1 MDYYL
6 FIARSITQAQH
17 MAHVLAN
24 CGIRAAVLRTPASL
38 SERGCSHAVKI
49 RADKLSAARLCLDRA
64 QLQPLHIYYQD
75 ANGYNEV
82 SV

>member
-6 FIARSITQAQH
+6 FIARSVTQAQH
-17 MAHVLAN
+17 MAQILSA
-24 CGIRAAVLRTPASL
+24 CGIRASVLRTPASL
-38 SERGCSHAVKI
+38 SERGCSQAVKI
-49 RADKLSAARLCLDRA
+49 RAEKWSAALSCLNRA
-64 QLQPLHIYYQD
+64 QLQPLHIYHQD

>member
-6 FIARSITQAQH
+6 FIARSVTQAQH
-17 MAHVLAN
+17 MAHILAN
-24 CGIRAAVLRTPASL
+24 CGIRAAVLRTPVSL

-49 RADKLSAARLCLDRA
+49 RAEKLSAARSCLGQT
-64 QLQPLHIYYQD
+64 QLQPLHIYHQD
-75 ANGYNEV
+75 ANGYHEV

>member
-6 FIARSITQAQH
+6 FIARSVTQAQH

-24 CGIRAAVLRTPASL
+24 CGIRASVLRTPVSL
-38 SERGCSHAVKI
+38 STQGCSHAVKI
-49 RADKLSAARLCLDRA
+49 RAEKLNAALSCLTRA
-64 QLQPLHIYYQD
+64 KLQPLHIYHQD
-75 ANGYNEV
+75 GNGYNEV

>member
-1 MDYYL
+1 MDHYL
-6 FIARSITQAQH
+6 FIARSVTQAQH
-17 MAHVLAN
+17 MAQILSA
-24 CGIRAAVLRTPASL
+24 CGIRASVLRTPASL

-49 RADKLSAARLCLDRA
+49 RAEKWSAALSCLNRA
-64 QLQPLHIYYQD
+64 QLQPLHIYHQD

>member
-6 FIARSITQAQH
+6 FIARSVTQAQH
-17 MAHVLAN
+17 MAQILAL
-24 CGIRAAVLRTPASL
+24 CGIRAAVQRAPASI

-49 RADKLSAARLCLDRA
+49 RADKLSAARSCLERV
-64 QLQPLHIYYQD
+64 QMQPLHIYHQD

>member
-6 FIARSITQAQH
+6 FIARSVTQAQH
-17 MAHVLAN
+17 MAHVLAG
-24 CGIRAAVLRTPASL
+24 CGIRAAVLRTPVSL

-49 RADKLSAARLCLDRA
+49 RADKLSAAQVCLLRA
-64 QLQPLHIYYQD
+64 QLQPLHIYHQD
-75 ANGYNEV
+75 ANGYHEV